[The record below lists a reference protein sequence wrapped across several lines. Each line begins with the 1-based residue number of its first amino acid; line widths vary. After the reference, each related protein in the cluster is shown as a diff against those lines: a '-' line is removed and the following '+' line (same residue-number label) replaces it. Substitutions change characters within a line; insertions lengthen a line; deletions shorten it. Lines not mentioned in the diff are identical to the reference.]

1 MTSFTDLESKVKTL
15 LQLTSPI
22 SIKYKDEEE
31 EWISISSDAELE
43 TGLLLAGNGI
53 FRLICQIKPEEKNL
67 TNNENTE
74 TAPSLP
80 VTDFQEKSEEP
91 EERPWK
97 KYQRNGGERKWKKN
111 SEKVEDEE
119 GNKRWRK
126 EKKYEEKKGK
136 RERKFQEKREKRAKK
151 EDHDDGSTSSSDS
164 NSDVALMSLEE
175 IKREIAKLKE
185 EESILKEKVR
195 DAKKNWKEVKNMI
208 SEKRKDDKTLPDEIL
223 RLREEVDVKKKVKK
237 GVQDQLKV
245 TRQRMAKLHEAAE
258 TKQV

>member
-1 MTSFTDLESKVKTL
+1 MKKE
-15 LQLTSPI
+15 
-22 SIKYKDEEE
+22 IKD
-31 EWISISSDAELE
+31 
-43 TGLLLAGNGI
+43 G
-53 FRLICQIKPEEKNL
+53 EK
-67 TNNENTE
+67 
-74 TAPSLP
+74 
-80 VTDFQEKSEEP
+80 K
-91 EERPWK
+91 
-97 KYQRNGGERKWKKN
+97 
-111 SEKVEDEE
+111 
-119 GNKRWRK
+119 
-126 EKKYEEKKGK
+126 KKYEEKKGK

-258 TKQV
+258 KKQV